1 MCQLY
6 LATLYKQNTSNL
18 QLIKDVYL
26 IMIPENHAN
35 LKEFQ
40 SQADFKMK
48 LRRVF
53 ARWAHGVLGARK
65 NTNTST
71 AMAAANTEARVQLH
85 ATGGISDKLYCFF
98 SSVHRTFFHHNSRQP
113 SGKRRRPICAGFPD
127 SVIKA
132 LKGDDN
138 QARRLDLVARWNAIG
153 KKIRDATAV
162 LIPSVLVEQA
172 GLQIT
177 TKVYCALSS
186 VSDILH
192 HSSFEDDQQI
202 ESWSGALIDDVMKD
216 NAEIGELE
224 QWLFQEVKEDKMAK
238 LPLVSS
244 VSSSTSSSSVDAVDV
259 ARQQK
264 IVARIEKESQEKATQ
279 ATRQL
284 IRSTINLRMK
294 QVLRADKLLS
304 CGNHEQTFRAVIAV
318 LGGSQ
323 MKMEPG
329 EQGGKKTTRK
339 RKRKAKKGKGKGKQR
354 KVL

>member
-53 ARWAHGVLGARK
+53 ARWAHDVLGARK
-65 NTNTST
+65 STNTST
-71 AMAAANTEARVQLH
+71 ATAAANTDARIQLH

-113 SGKRRRPICAGFPD
+113 SGNRRRPICAGFPD

-138 QARRLDLVARWNAIG
+138 QARRLDLVVRWNAIG
-153 KKIRDATAV
+153 KKIRNAAAV
-162 LIPSVLVEQA
+162 LIPSLLVERA

-202 ESWSGALIDDVMKD
+202 ESWSAALIDDVMKD
-216 NAEIGELE
+216 NAEIDALE
-224 QWLFQEVKEDKMAK
+224 KWLFQEVKEDKMAK
-238 LPLVSS
+238 LPSVSS
-244 VSSSTSSSSVDAVDV
+244 TSSTSSSSVDAVDV